1 MGRDIQAIKISGED
15 RAKYRDKVRRSLEV
29 FARMLHE
36 RMFEA
41 NPSQV
46 GVEIELNLV
55 DERGAPSMRNAA
67 VLDAIADPAWAT
79 ELGQFNL
86 EINVP
91 PRRLDGDATADLER
105 EVRASLNAAD
115 TKARSTG
122 SRLVMIGILPTL
134 DEQDMNEGT
143 LSANER
149 YKVLNEQIFAAR
161 GENMRIE
168 IDGAEQLITD
178 ADSITPEA
186 ACTSVQLHL
195 QVSPDAF
202 ASYWNAA
209 QAIAGVQV
217 ALAANSPFLFGRQL
231 WHETRITLFEQATDT
246 RPDELKHQGVRP
258 RVWFGE
264 RWITSVF
271 DLFEENLRYFPALL
285 PICEDEDP
293 LAELDRGASPQLAE
307 MSLHNG
313 TVYRWNRPVYAV
325 VDGKPHLRVENR
337 VLPAG
342 PSVADVTANA
352 AFYYGLVRA
361 LAEAQRPI
369 WTQMSFA
376 TAEENLHAAARY
388 GLDAQLYWPG
398 LGEVP
403 VSELV
408 IRRLLPL
415 AREGLGGWGVNPADA
430 DRLLGMIEQRCLTG
444 QTGAAWQIGA
454 VAALTEHG
462 GADRP
467 EALRL
472 MTQRYI
478 EHMHTNEPV
487 HSWPADP
494 LTAQPGALVVDP
506 QAEQAAQMRD
516 ELVVLVSRV
525 DLPDRLDQHLVEV
538 GAGHPVQDDL
548 IDVAEA
554 AGAEVVVALRL
565 KVGIGEP
572 GVGVQLLGVG
582 RAGLIG
588 DREEPVGLQVQLGP
602 SAGHQREHTPFDQCL
617 DRPGKVVV
625 QAGQRQ
631 VRAGVGVV
639 DRVDLAAG
647 HQRLARVELPPEERV
662 DQPPNRHHLAAR
674 LR

>member
-1 MGRDIQAIKISGED
+1 M
-15 RAKYRDKVRRSLEV
+15 RRSLEV

-55 DERGAPSMRNAA
+55 DERGTPSMRNAD

-91 PRRLDGDATADLER
+91 PRRLDGNATADLER

-186 ACTSVQLHL
+186 ACTERAAS
-195 QVSPDAF
+195 SPGFTRRLRELLERRPGDRRR
-202 ASYWNAA
+202 
-209 QAIAGVQV
+209 AGR
-217 ALAANSPFLFGRQL
+217 AGRQL
-231 WHETRITLFEQATDT
+231 PVPVRPAAVARDRITLFEQATDT

-293 LAELDRGASPQLAE
+293 LAELDRGATPQLAE

-325 VDGKPHLRVENR
+325 R
-337 VLPAG
+337 
-342 PSVADVTANA
+342 
-352 AFYYGLVRA
+352 
-361 LAEAQRPI
+361 
-369 WTQMSFA
+369 
-376 TAEENLHAAARY
+376 
-388 GLDAQLYWPG
+388 
-398 LGEVP
+398 
-403 VSELV
+403 
-408 IRRLLPL
+408 
-415 AREGLGGWGVNPADA
+415 
-430 DRLLGMIEQRCLTG
+430 
-444 QTGAAWQIGA
+444 
-454 VAALTEHG
+454 
-462 GADRP
+462 
-467 EALRL
+467 
-472 MTQRYI
+472 
-478 EHMHTNEPV
+478 
-487 HSWPADP
+487 
-494 LTAQPGALVVDP
+494 
-506 QAEQAAQMRD
+506 
-516 ELVVLVSRV
+516 
-525 DLPDRLDQHLVEV
+525 
-538 GAGHPVQDDL
+538 
-548 IDVAEA
+548 
-554 AGAEVVVALRL
+554 
-565 KVGIGEP
+565 
-572 GVGVQLLGVG
+572 
-582 RAGLIG
+582 
-588 DREEPVGLQVQLGP
+588 
-602 SAGHQREHTPFDQCL
+602 
-617 DRPGKVVV
+617 
-625 QAGQRQ
+625 
-631 VRAGVGVV
+631 
-639 DRVDLAAG
+639 
-647 HQRLARVELPPEERV
+647 
-662 DQPPNRHHLAAR
+662 
-674 LR
+674 

>member
-15 RAKYRDKVRRSLEV
+15 RRKYRDKVRRSLEV
-29 FARMLHE
+29 FARMLQE
-36 RMFEA
+36 RLFEA
-41 NPSQV
+41 DPSRV

-55 DERGAPSMRNAA
+55 DSSGAPSMHNAA

-86 EINVP
+86 EINIP
-91 PRRLDGDATADLER
+91 PRRLGGDAVTDLEQ

-115 TKARSTG
+115 AKARSTG

-134 DEQDMNEGT
+134 AETDMNEET
-143 LSANER
+143 LSANAR
-149 YKVLNEQIFAAR
+149 YRVLNEQIFAAR

-168 IDGAEQLITD
+168 IEGAERLATD

-202 ASYWNAA
+202 ARYWNAA
-209 QAIAGVQV
+209 QAIAGAQV

-246 RPDELKHQGVRP
+246 RPDELKQQGVRP

-293 LAELDRGASPQLAE
+293 QAELDRGASPQLAE

-313 TVYRWNRPVYAV
+313 TIYRWNRPVYAV

-361 LAEAQRPI
+361 LVEADRPI

-376 TAEENLHAAARY
+376 TAADNLHEAARY
-388 GLDAQLYWPG
+388 GMDAQLYWPG
-398 LGEVP
+398 LGQAPVP
-403 VSELV
+403 ELV
-408 IRRLLPL
+408 LRRLLPL
-415 AREGLGGWGVNPADA
+415 AHEGLGRWGVNTADA
-430 DRLLGMIEQRCLTG
+430 DRMLGIIEQRCLTG
-444 QTGAAWQIGA
+444 RTGAAWQIA
-454 VAALTEHG
+454 TVAGLTRRG

-467 EALRL
+467 EALRQ

-478 EHMHTNEPV
+478 EHMHTNDPV
-487 HSWPADP
+487 HAWP
-494 LTAQPGALVVDP
+494 
-506 QAEQAAQMRD
+506 
-516 ELVVLVSRV
+516 
-525 DLPDRLDQHLVEV
+525 
-538 GAGHPVQDDL
+538 
-548 IDVAEA
+548 
-554 AGAEVVVALRL
+554 
-565 KVGIGEP
+565 
-572 GVGVQLLGVG
+572 
-582 RAGLIG
+582 
-588 DREEPVGLQVQLGP
+588 EEP
-602 SAGHQREHTPFDQCL
+602 
-617 DRPGKVVV
+617 
-625 QAGQRQ
+625 
-631 VRAGVGVV
+631 
-639 DRVDLAAG
+639 
-647 HQRLARVELPPEERV
+647 
-662 DQPPNRHHLAAR
+662 
-674 LR
+674 